1 MAEHDPAAGAVP
13 GGGADSG
20 PAAGDGLRMAFGTLT
35 ALPVPAPT
43 VIDRRVAGTAMTAAP
58 LAGLALAAGAGVVVW
73 AGGLIGLPAFVVAAL
88 ALATVALATRGL
100 HLDGLADTADGL
112 GASYDR
118 ERALDVMR
126 RGDAGPT
133 GVATLVLTLLVQTG
147 ALAGVVT
154 AGAGVPGIVVALVAS
169 RVVLPLC
176 CTRFVPSARP
186 EGLGATVAGAVP
198 VTVAAA
204 VASTVT
210 ALSVLAGFDP
220 AVAWWQGPV
229 AVLAGWA
236 AAGALLVRCVRR
248 LGGVT
253 GDVLGGC
260 VEVALA
266 ATLAILAI

>member
-1 MAEHDPAAGAVP
+1 
-13 GGGADSG
+13 
-20 PAAGDGLRMAFGTLT
+20 MAFGTLT
-35 ALPVPAPT
+35 ALPVPAPRT
-43 VIDRRVAGTAMTAAP
+43 VDRRVAGIAMATAP

-73 AGGLIGLPAFVVAAL
+73 LGGLLGLPALAVAAL

-112 GASYDR
+112 SASYDR
-118 ERALDVMR
+118 DRALDIMR

-133 GVATLVLTLLVQTG
+133 GVATLVLVLLVQTG
-147 ALAGVVT
+147 ALAGVVA
-154 AGAGVPGIVVALVAS
+154 AGAGVTGLVVAVVAS

-186 EGLGATVAGAVP
+186 EGLGAAVAGAVP
-198 VTVAAA
+198 VPVAATVALT
-204 VASTVT
+204 VA

-229 AVLAGWA
+229 ASLAGWC
-236 AAGALLVRCVRR
+236 AAGAVLLRCVRR

-260 VEVALA
+260 VEIALT
-266 ATLAILAI
+266 ATLLVLSI

>member
-1 MAEHDPAAGAVP
+1 MPTA
-13 GGGADSG
+13 GADSG
-20 PAAGDGLRMAFGTLT
+20 SGGGPAPGSAVGDGLRMTFGTLT

-43 VIDRRVAGTAMTAAP
+43 AIDHRVAGTAMTAAP
-58 LAGLALAAGAGVVVW
+58 LAGLALAAAAGVVVW
-73 AGGLIGLPAFVVAAL
+73 LGGLLGLPALVVAAM

-112 GASYDR
+112 SASYDR
-118 ERALDVMR
+118 ARALDVMR

-133 GVATLVLTLLVQTG
+133 GVAALVLTLLVQTG
-147 ALAGVVT
+147 ALASVVA

-169 RVVLPLC
+169 RVALPLC

-204 VASTVT
+204 LALTVA

-220 AVAWWQGPV
+220 VVAWWQGPV
-229 AVLAGWA
+229 AVVAGWL
-236 AAGALLVRCVRR
+236 AAGVLLVRCVRR
-248 LGGVT
+248 LGGIT

-260 VEVALA
+260 VETATT
-266 ATLAILAI
+266 ATLVVMSI